1 MQSNPVSIPNT
12 RRQRLVTRSGDVL
25 ERAYIFLPPQTWEA
39 LASLC
44 EVMGRSG
51 SQVIESLIA
60 TASRGNLKDNNN
72 DATSTCKE

>member
-1 MQSNPVSIPNT
+1 MQSNPVSVPNS

-25 ERAYIFLPPQTWEA
+25 ERAYVFLPAESWEA

-51 SQVIESLIA
+51 SQVIESLIE
-60 TASRGNLKDNNN
+60 TASRGHLKDNDN
-72 DATSTCKE
+72 DAISTCKE

>member
-25 ERAYIFLPPQTWEA
+25 ERAYVFLPPQAWEA

-60 TASRGNLKDNNN
+60 TASRGHLKDNDN
-72 DATSTCKE
+72 DAISTCKE

>member
-1 MQSNPVSIPNT
+1 MQNNPVSIPNT

-25 ERAYIFLPPQTWEA
+25 ERAYVLLPPQTWEA

-51 SQVIESLIA
+51 SQVIESLIE
-60 TASRGNLKDNNN
+60 TASSGNLKDNNN
-72 DATSTCKE
+72 GSETIRAD

>member
-1 MQSNPVSIPNT
+1 V
-12 RRQRLVTRSGDVL
+12 
-25 ERAYIFLPPQTWEA
+25 FLPPQTWEA

-72 DATSTCKE
+72 GSETIRTN

>member
-1 MQSNPVSIPNT
+1 MQSKPVSIPNS

-25 ERAYIFLPPQTWEA
+25 ERAYVFLPPQTWEA

-44 EVMGRSG
+44 EIMSRSG

-72 DATSTCKE
+72 DAISTCKE

>member
-1 MQSNPVSIPNT
+1 MQSNPVSVPNT

-25 ERAYIFLPPQTWEA
+25 ERAYVFLPPQTWEA

-44 EVMGRSG
+44 EVMGHSG

-72 DATSTCKE
+72 GSETIRTN